1 MPLQTVLRVDGA
13 ALGGEEQAER
23 RRAKLCERLD
33 IPVPEAGGGGGES
46 TPSGTICIVRP
57 EEDVLFALCL
67 VESRAI
73 QTDGVCGAL
82 VPLLDHLRISVD
94 E

>member
-33 IPVPEAGGGGGES
+33 ISVPEAGGGGG
-46 TPSGTICIVRP
+46 I
-57 EEDVLFALCL
+57 DALWHNLHC
-67 VESRAI
+67 
-73 QTDGVCGAL
+73 
-82 VPLLDHLRISVD
+82 PP
-94 E
+94 